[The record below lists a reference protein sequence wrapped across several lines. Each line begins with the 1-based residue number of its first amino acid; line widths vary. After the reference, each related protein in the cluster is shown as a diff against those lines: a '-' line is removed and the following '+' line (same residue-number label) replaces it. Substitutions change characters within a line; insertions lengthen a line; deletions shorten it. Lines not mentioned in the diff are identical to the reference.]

1 MALIETI
8 LLYAL
13 AVVASFVLAWTACC
27 LVIATFTWICD
38 VPPRDSWWH
47 HFKDA
52 FMLAFD
58 L

>member
-13 AVVASFVLAWTACC
+13 DVVASFVLAWTACC

-52 FMLAFD
+52 FD